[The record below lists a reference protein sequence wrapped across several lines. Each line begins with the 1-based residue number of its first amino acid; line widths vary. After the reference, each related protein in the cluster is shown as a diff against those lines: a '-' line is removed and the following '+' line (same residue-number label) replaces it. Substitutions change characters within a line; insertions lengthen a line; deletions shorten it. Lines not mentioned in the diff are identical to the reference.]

1 MNVQFTLDTLS
12 DKWNTLIAL
21 LSSEAIDAWVM
32 DHQTAECALPS
43 HWTIVHATGW
53 IDEITM
59 LTGASAKVVI

>member
-12 DKWNTLIAL
+12 DKWDTLITML
-21 LSSEAIDAWVM
+21 GSEVIDVWIM

-43 HWTIVHATGW
+43 HWTIVHATDW
-53 IDEITM
+53 IDEVRV